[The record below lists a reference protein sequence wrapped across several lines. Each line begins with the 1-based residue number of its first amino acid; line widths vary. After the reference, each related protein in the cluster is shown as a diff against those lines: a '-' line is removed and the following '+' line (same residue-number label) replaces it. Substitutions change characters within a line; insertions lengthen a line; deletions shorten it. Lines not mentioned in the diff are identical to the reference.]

1 MIKFLHHLT
10 IILSVKMQ
18 KQEKTFKGFLN
29 YNIFLN
35 LVKVFQAILLHV
47 LGVSNMIREQCL
59 HLDVFCDFLK
69 EMWAYKE
76 VNSEDCSAIAELT
89 LAFAKSFNF

>member
-47 LGVSNMIREQCL
+47 LGVSNMIR
-59 HLDVFCDFLK
+59 
-69 EMWAYKE
+69 
-76 VNSEDCSAIAELT
+76 
-89 LAFAKSFNF
+89 